1 MYAAAMGN
9 SITVVFQCLS
19 AISVNGFLTLSLRWF
34 LFVAF
39 LYLLQMFW
47 HALLF
52 GRSVLFFAFEKPLC
66 IGKLLFQLRQNFIL
80 QVFDFYR
87 LILYFYHQVS
97 HMAELCHINIKRRLG
112 RHIFFSDKVLQK
124 IFCFCHNTT
133 EQNSTETTFSSYL
146 ETFKSGAFRLVRS

>member
-1 MYAAAMGN
+1 MIMYAAAMGN

-66 IGKLLFQLRQNFIL
+66 IGKLLFQLRQNFVL
-80 QVFDFYR
+80 QV
-87 LILYFYHQVS
+87 LIFTALSCTFIIRFRIWRNSAISISSVGLGGISFSRIRFCRKSFAFATIPRNRIVRKQPFH
-97 HMAELCHINIKRRLG
+97 HI
-112 RHIFFSDKVLQK
+112 
-124 IFCFCHNTT
+124 
-133 EQNSTETTFSSYL
+133 
-146 ETFKSGAFRLVRS
+146 